1 MQKQTIFSI
10 MAIQEVLNMLASA
23 TTLSNNILL
32 RARRENIDVT
42 PMKLQKL
49 LYYVCVKYLQ
59 ETGRSPIS
67 ERFEVWK
74 YGPVLPSVYAEFKPF
89 GSGKIDGFALNAKG
103 KAVIV
108 GENNAPI
115 LQRCIDYVWNKLK
128 RYSAIELS
136 ERTHQRGS
144 GWYSAF
150 QEDRTMITEEDMK
163 NDSTL

>member
-1 MQKQTIFSI
+1 
-10 MAIQEVLNMLASA
+10 MLAAA

-32 RARRENIDVT
+32 RARREDIDVT

-59 ETGRSPIS
+59 ETGMSPIS

-89 GSGKIDGFALNAKG
+89 GAKKINGFSLNAKG
-103 KAVIV
+103 KAVVV
-108 GENNAPI
+108 GEDRAPI
-115 LQRCIDYVWNKLK
+115 LQKCIDYVWNKLK

-144 GWYSAF
+144 GCYSAF
-150 QEDRTMITEEDMK
+150 QEDRTTITEEDMK
-163 NDSTL
+163 HDTTL